1 VNEPIPY
8 WSYAAHLATRR
19 AEVLARLEAVLTSG
33 RLILGPWVERFEQ
46 HFAQAC
52 GAAHGIGVN
61 SATDALFLALK
72 SFAIGPGDEV
82 VTVSNTAVPTVAAI
96 RATGATPVF
105 ADIQP
110 GHLPHGSRACS
121 RLLHRAHPRLLPVHL
136 FGQMADL
143 RALRALADA
152 RGIPLLEDCAQ
163 ATGAAQ
169 DGRRAGCVGDAA
181 AFSFYPTKP
190 LGGYGDGG
198 MILTS
203 DPDRAARLRRL
214 RFYGMERTY
223 YAREEGYNS
232 RLDELHAAVLDL
244 LLPELDA
251 RNAQRRARA
260 AQYDQELA
268 GLPGVHTPAVAP
280 GNTHVYYVYTIRT
293 TQRDALQAHLAR
305 CGIGA
310 QVNYPTPD
318 PPDGRLRLPRP
329 AARRPAPHRAGG
341 RRDPVPAHVSR
352 THRGTGRARR
362 RDDPR
367 LCDSGRNR
375 SVNERE
381 YQRMFE
387 AEDRHWWYL
396 TLRELVDGY
405 ARREFE
411 RRGPLRLFDAG
422 CGTGGLLARLARW
435 GEAEGC
441 DRAPAALAA
450 CARRGLT
457 GVHAAD
463 LSDLTLPPARY
474 DLITVLDVLYHRW
487 ITDEGALL
495 RRLWAGLRPGGL
507 LLVNEVAFESLR
519 SPHDVAVMTRTVTDA
534 RNCRA
539 S

>member
-110 GHLPHGSRACS
+110 DTFLMDPAHAAACCTARTRA
-121 RLLHRAHPRLLPVHL
+121 LLPVHL

-232 RLDELHAAVLDL
+232 RLDELQAAVLDL

-293 TQRDALQAHLAR
+293 TQRAALQAHLHR

-310 QVNYPTPD
+310 QVNYPCPIH
-318 PPDGRLRLPRP
+318 L
-329 AARRPAPHRAGG
+329 
-341 RRDPVPAHVSR
+341 
-352 THRGTGRARR
+352 
-362 RDDPR
+362 
-367 LCDSGRNR
+367 
-375 SVNERE
+375 
-381 YQRMFE
+381 M
-387 AEDRHWWYL
+387 
-396 TLRELVDGY
+396 DGY
-405 ARREFE
+405 AF
-411 RRGPLRLFDAG
+411 L
-422 CGTGGLLARLARW
+422 
-435 GEAEGC
+435 
-441 DRAPAALAA
+441 
-450 CARRGLT
+450 
-457 GVHAAD
+457 
-463 LSDLTLPPARY
+463 
-474 DLITVLDVLYHRW
+474 
-487 ITDEGALL
+487 
-495 RRLWAGLRPGGL
+495 GLRPGAL
-507 LLVNEVAFESLR
+507 PHTEQVAGEILSL
-519 SPHDVAVMTRTVTDA
+519 PMFPELTAEQVARVAETIRAFVTAGGTD
-534 RNCRA
+534 R
-539 S
+539 